1 MKVVTEELNSLWWGF
16 DEKSLKFD
24 NYQDSLTSFLPIDI
38 GQDSHS
44 SNYKGIEDLNMN

>member
-1 MKVVTEELNSLWWGF
+1 MKVVIEELNSLWRGF

-24 NYQDSLTSFLPIDI
+24 NCQDSVTSFLPIDI
-38 GQDSHS
+38 DQDSHS